1 MIVTAFTLL
10 STLLLTRSFDG
21 AAPCV
26 RPTRAGTQVQGE
38 VRICP
43 GRYRIPDQMDRGV
56 IIIAASGTRV
66 DLSGVV
72 LESGDSVP
80 ARFVGVGIASRGV
93 DGVTI
98 SGGAIRGYRY
108 GVRLEGGRAHR
119 VTGSDLSGSR
129 NLGVRSTSARPDS
142 ADRLDL
148 IRPEVFEAYGGGIL
162 LRGTVAASVIGV
174 TARGAQ
180 NGIALLEARE
190 SYIADNDLASNHGW
204 GIHLWRSSRNIIA
217 RNKVD
222 HTRRCESQVP
232 TGDCGAA
239 AVLLRDASDSNTIV
253 DNDLTASS
261 LGFFLT
267 GERRQG
273 RPSVGNLVYRND
285 ASEAL
290 RTGFTAAFGWSNI
303 FLENRADS
311 AGIGFRLDHSGG
323 STVRGNTVIGS
334 RTAAIVSDHGAD
346 NAILANVLIGGA
358 VGIRVGAPEEGGEA
372 SRRYRIDDNVLARLE
387 QGIVVERTTRAQL
400 RGNLFD
406 GVGDGLVLDGAGHAT
421 EVTGNI
427 FLRASRWFIEAPD
440 LAAGGNYW
448 ATADASAATA
458 KVKGRISVLPWKP
471 ASAAGY

>member
-10 STLLLTRSFDG
+10 SALMLTRSFDG

-80 ARFVGVGIASRGV
+80 GRFVGIGIASRGV

-180 NGIALLEARE
+180 NGIALL
-190 SYIADNDLASNHGW
+190 
-204 GIHLWRSSRNIIA
+204 
-217 RNKVD
+217 
-222 HTRRCESQVP
+222 
-232 TGDCGAA
+232 
-239 AVLLRDASDSNTIV
+239 
-253 DNDLTASS
+253 
-261 LGFFLT
+261 
-267 GERRQG
+267 
-273 RPSVGNLVYRND
+273 
-285 ASEAL
+285 
-290 RTGFTAAFGWSNI
+290 
-303 FLENRADS
+303 
-311 AGIGFRLDHSGG
+311 
-323 STVRGNTVIGS
+323 
-334 RTAAIVSDHGAD
+334 
-346 NAILANVLIGGA
+346 
-358 VGIRVGAPEEGGEA
+358 
-372 SRRYRIDDNVLARLE
+372 
-387 QGIVVERTTRAQL
+387 
-400 RGNLFD
+400 
-406 GVGDGLVLDGAGHAT
+406 
-421 EVTGNI
+421 
-427 FLRASRWFIEAPD
+427 
-440 LAAGGNYW
+440 
-448 ATADASAATA
+448 
-458 KVKGRISVLPWKP
+458 
-471 ASAAGY
+471 

>member
-1 MIVTAFTLL
+1 MSLAALSLL
-10 STLLLTRSFDG
+10 SALTLTPLLDG
-21 AAPCV
+21 AGPCV

-38 VRICP
+38 VRVCP
-43 GRYRIPDQMDRGV
+43 GHYRIPDLTEEGV
-56 IIIAASGTRV
+56 LIIAASGTRV
-66 DLSGVV
+66 DLTGVV
-72 LESGDSVP
+72 LESGDTAPS
-80 ARFVGVGIASRGV
+80 RFVGAGIASRDV
-93 DGVTI
+93 DAVTI
-98 SGGAIRGYRY
+98 SGGSIHGYRY
-108 GVRLEGGRAHR
+108 GMRLEGGRAHR

-129 NLGVRSTSARPDS
+129 NQGVGSTPAQPDS

-148 IRPEVFEAYGGGIL
+148 IRRDIFEGYGGGIL

-180 NGIALLEARE
+180 NGIALLGARE
-190 SYIADNDLASNHGW
+190 SYIADNDVAANSGW

-222 HTRRCESQVP
+222 HTRRCESEVP
-232 TGDCGAA
+232 AGECGAA

-261 LGFFLT
+261 LGFFLS
-267 GERRQG
+267 GERRSG

-285 ASEAL
+285 ASNAL
-290 RTGFTAAFGWSNI
+290 RTGFTAAYGWSNT

-311 AGIGFRLDHSGG
+311 AVIGFRLDHSGG

-334 RTAAIVSDHGAD
+334 RTAGIVSDHGAD

-358 VGIRVGAPEEGGEA
+358 VGIKIGAPEEGGQA
-372 SRRYRIDDNVLARLE
+372 SRRYHIDDNVLARLE

-448 ATADASAATA
+448 ATANASAATA

>member
-1 MIVTAFTLL
+1 MMVIPFVVISA
-10 STLLLTRSFDG
+10 LLLPRPVDH
-21 AAPCV
+21 APCI
-26 RPTRAGTQVQGE
+26 RPTRAGTQVQGD
-38 VRICP
+38 VRVCP
-43 GRYRIPDQMDRGV
+43 GRYRIPDQAERGV
-56 IIIAASGTRV
+56 IIVAASGTRL

-80 ARFVGVGIASRGV
+80 GRFVGIGIVSRGV

-98 SGGAIRGYRY
+98 SGGSVRGYRY
-108 GVRLEGGRAHR
+108 GMRLEGGRAHR
-119 VTGSDLSGSR
+119 ITGSDLSGSR
-129 NLGVRSTSARPDS
+129 NQGVQSTGARPDTV
-142 ADRLDL
+142 DRLEL
-148 IRPEVFEAYGGGIL
+148 IRADVFEGYGGGIL

-180 NGIALLEARE
+180 NGIALMGARD
-190 SYIADNDLASNHGW
+190 SYIADNDLASNNGW

-217 RNKVD
+217 RNRVD
-222 HTRRCESQVP
+222 HIRRCDTQVP
-232 TGDCGAA
+232 AGECGAA

-261 LGFFLT
+261 QGFFLT
-267 GERRQG
+267 GERRKS
-273 RPSVGNLVYRND
+273 RPSTGNLVYRNN
-285 ASEAL
+285 ASSAL
-290 RTGFTAAFGWSNI
+290 STGFTAEFSWSTT

-311 AGIGFRLDHSGG
+311 AGIGFRLEHSGG

-334 RTAAIVSDHGAD
+334 KAAAIMSDHGSD

-358 VGIRVGAPEEGGEA
+358 VGIKVGAPEEGGEA
-372 SRRYRIDDNVLARLE
+372 SRRYRIDDNVLARLG

-406 GVGDGLVLDGAGHAT
+406 GVGDGLVLDGTGHAT
-421 EVTGNI
+421 EVIGNI

-448 ATADASAATA
+448 ATADASAASA